1 MALKIFPFQN
11 YPQFFFPRK
20 ITKKRFVLVLLERNS
35 NENLIIYFSFPIQFL
50 SVVTAKDYNKFFMLS
65 DYLCSGSKK
74 ITKPDPIRVSF
85 LQMRKFLCLCSPI

>member
-1 MALKIFPFQN
+1 MALKIFPSQN

-35 NENLIIYFSFPIQFL
+35 NENLIIYFPFPIQFL

-65 DYLCSGSKK
+65 DYEAAAKK
-74 ITKPDPIRVSF
+74 LPNPTRSVFHSYK
-85 LQMRKFLCLCSPI
+85 